1 MNENDNIENQPNN
14 EPIGQLF
21 GSVFYY
27 STEHLDDLID
37 SIQEEQALLMMKLAC
52 EKALFSGVYSLEE
65 TEILLKSLRKTHKVK
80 I

>member
-37 SIQEEQALLMMKLAC
+37 SIQEEQAFLMMKLAC
-52 EKALFSGVYSLEE
+52 EKALYSGIFTLEE
-65 TEILLKSLRKTHKVK
+65 TEILLKSIRKVHKVK
-80 I
+80 F